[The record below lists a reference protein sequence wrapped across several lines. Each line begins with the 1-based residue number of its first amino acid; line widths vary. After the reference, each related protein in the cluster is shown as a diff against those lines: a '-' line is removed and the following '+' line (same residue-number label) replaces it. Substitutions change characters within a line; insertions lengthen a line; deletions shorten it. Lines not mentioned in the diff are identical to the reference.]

1 MQVCESAF
9 FEIYIAI
16 SLYFYFLCCQITEYF
31 KVKMQFPFIYLIVF
45 CLLVILFLV
54 WYIQRTKQR
63 KKFLEQEHKYDQALL
78 EVHAIETE
86 YYISLL
92 RDKQEET
99 QKLLSQKENEIRKLA
114 DEKAQ
119 LCNVIFKETSIYKTI
134 MSRRNFVLLLWR
146 YTRTIQSICTK
157 PILNIRKMI
166 VYFHAS
172 QFVGQMI
179 LPLLFALGMSI
190 SKLWLK
196 GGIG

>member
-1 MQVCESAF
+1 
-9 FEIYIAI
+9 
-16 SLYFYFLCCQITEYF
+16 
-31 KVKMQFPFIYLIVF
+31 MQFPFIYLIVF

-134 MSRRNFVLLLWR
+134 VVKTRLKTNRIYVFYWKMSRRNFVLLLWR
-146 YTRTIQSICTK
+146 YTRTI
-157 PILNIRKMI
+157 
-166 VYFHAS
+166 
-172 QFVGQMI
+172 
-179 LPLLFALGMSI
+179 
-190 SKLWLK
+190 
-196 GGIG
+196 